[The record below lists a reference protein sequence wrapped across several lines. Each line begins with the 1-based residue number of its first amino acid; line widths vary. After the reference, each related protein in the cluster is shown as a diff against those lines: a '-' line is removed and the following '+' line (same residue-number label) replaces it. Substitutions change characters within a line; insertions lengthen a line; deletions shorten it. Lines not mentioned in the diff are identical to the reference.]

1 MSQRFLLDTNIISAL
16 MRDPQGP
23 AMSKIEKLDDAEIFT
38 SVIVAAELHYG
49 IVRKGSARLKESA
62 EAILAS
68 LEIRPFTSEAAI
80 AYGDL
85 RAKLEQMGRIIGAN
99 DLLIAAHAIAEDAV
113 LVTDNLGEFTRVA
126 GLKTRNWLR

>member
-23 AMSKIEKLDDAEIFT
+23 VVSKIEKLGDTEIFT

-49 IVRKGSARLKESA
+49 IVKKGSARLKESA

-68 LEIRPFTSEAAI
+68 LEIRPFTSAAAI
-80 AYGDL
+80 AYGNL
-85 RAKLEQMGRIIGAN
+85 RAKLEQKGCIIGAN

-113 LVTDNLGEFTRVA
+113 LVTDNIGEFTRVS
-126 GLKTRNWLR
+126 GLKAQNWLR

>member
-1 MSQRFLLDTNIISAL
+1 
-16 MRDPQGP
+16 MREPQGP
-23 AMSKIEKLDDAEIFT
+23 VVSKIEKLGDTEIFT

-49 IVRKGSARLKESA
+49 IVKKGSARLKESA

-68 LEIRPFTSEAAI
+68 LEIRLFTAEAAL
-80 AYGDL
+80 AYGNL

-113 LVTDNLGEFTRVA
+113 LVTDNMNEFTRVA
-126 GLKTRNWLR
+126 GLKTQNWLR

>member
-1 MSQRFLLDTNIISAL
+1 MTERFLLDTNVISAL

-23 AMSKIEKLDDAEIFT
+23 LASKIEKLGDAEIFT
-38 SVIVAAELHYG
+38 SVIVAAELNYG
-49 IVRKGSARLKESA
+49 IVKKGSARLKESA

-80 AYGDL
+80 TYGNL
-85 RAKLEQMGRIIGAN
+85 CAKLEQMGRIIGAN

-113 LVTDNLGEFTRVA
+113 LVTDNMGEFTRVA

>member
-1 MSQRFLLDTNIISAL
+1 MTERLLLDTNVISAL
-16 MRDPQGP
+16 MRDPQGSL
-23 AMSKIEKLDDAEIFT
+23 ASKIERLDETEIFT

-49 IVRKGSARLKESA
+49 IVKKGSVRLKESA

-80 AYGDL
+80 AYGNL

-113 LVTDNLGEFTRVA
+113 LVTDNLAEFTRVA
-126 GLKTRNWLR
+126 GLKTQNWLR

>member
-1 MSQRFLLDTNIISAL
+1 VNQRFLLDTNIISAL
-16 MRDPQGP
+16 MRDPQGSV
-23 AMSKIEKLDDAEIFT
+23 AAKIEKLGDTEIFT

-49 IVRKGSARLKESA
+49 IIKKGSARLKESA

-68 LEIRPFTSEAAI
+68 LEIRPFTPEAAI
-80 AYGDL
+80 AYGNL
-85 RAKLEQMGRIIGAN
+85 RAKLEHMGRIIGAN

-126 GLKTRNWLR
+126 GLKTQNWLR

>member
-1 MSQRFLLDTNIISAL
+1 VSQRFLLDTNIISAL

-23 AMSKIEKLDDAEIFT
+23 VVSKIEKLGDTEIFT

-49 IVRKGSARLKESA
+49 GVKKGSARLKESA

-80 AYGDL
+80 AYGNL

-113 LVTDNLGEFTRVA
+113 LVTDNMGEFTRVA
-126 GLKTRNWLR
+126 GLKTQNWLR